1 MANFVKP
8 YNNDASVGHLS
19 TPITSSAATKAFLGN
34 LPVYRP
40 GLSPLLR
47 GLEVGMAHGYFLV
60 GPFEK
65 LGPLRNSPVAL
76 LVGFMSTIGL
86 IIILSVCLTIYGNVT
101 FQKALP
107 FNERFSN
114 KDLQTREGWTQFR
127 SGFLVGAFGGAGVAY
142 LILSNL
148 PA

>member
-1 MANFVKP
+1 MANFIRP
-8 YNNDASVGHLS
+8 YNNDSTVGHLS
-19 TPITSSAATKAFLGN
+19 TPITSSAPTKAFLGN
-34 LPVYRP
+34 LPAYRP

-76 LVGFMSTIGL
+76 LVGFLSAIGL
-86 IIILSVCLTIYGNVT
+86 IIILSIGLTIYGNVS
-101 FQKALP
+101 FQKSSN
-107 FNERFSN
+107 FYERFSN
-114 KDLQTREGWTQFR
+114 KDLQTSEGWTQFR

-142 LILSNL
+142 LILSNI
-148 PA
+148 